1 MTPRCTKRSPGRAA
15 FLAPERPIP
24 YIGAM
29 SDLADRLQ
37 TSLGDAYRIERELGG
52 GGMSHVFLAKE
63 TALGRSVVVKVLPPE
78 MAASVNIERFRREIQ
93 LAASLQHPH
102 IVPVLAAGQSG
113 DLLYYTMPLVEGESL
128 RAKLAREGEMP
139 VSDAVRVL
147 RDVVDALAY
156 AHARGVVHRD
166 IKPDNVLI
174 TGQHAVVTDF
184 GVAKAMSASSG
195 SSSLTSLGVALG
207 TPAYM
212 APEQAAADPN
222 VDHRADLYAV
232 GAMAYEMLC
241 GRPPFSGMSPQQ
253 VLAAHVTLPPAP
265 LSGQRTSV
273 PPALNTLV
281 MRCLEKKPADRIQT
295 AAEMLTQLQAMA
307 TPSGGMAPTGATGAP
322 GAFTSGAFTS
332 GAEAALRRA
341 NPVRV
346 AILFA
351 LASIAVLAVVFVLRT
366 RLGLPD
372 WVLPGAAL
380 LLVIGLPIMLL
391 TGRKE
396 RERVLAAATGTYR
409 VPDAGVAKHLT
420 WRKAILGGGLA
431 FGALVAIVIGY
442 TVMRVLGIG
451 SIGTLQA
458 KGLLKERQPIL
469 LAEFENR
476 SSDSTLGPTL
486 TEALRVDLT
495 QSQSVK
501 LVDGQAVSDALIRM
515 QRPGTSVLTPTLA
528 RELAQR
534 EGIPAIVTGEI
545 APVGKSYVISASVV
559 STANASV
566 LTALRET
573 AANEGELI
581 PAVDRLSRALRERVG
596 ESLITIRADAPLA
609 HVTTGSLDA
618 LRKYS
623 QGMRLSDAG
632 REEEAI
638 PLMQQAT
645 AIDTSFAMAWRKLSV
660 LIGNNGGSQSQAA
673 AAVTHAYQHRDRL
686 SELEKQATIA
696 HYFNLVDHDPP
707 KEIAAYRAML
717 AIDPDNDI
725 AQNNLAIVLS
735 MNGQYAEAE
744 SLTVAC
750 IDRGQFANCPFHAIR
765 TQLIQRKPA
774 AAETTL
780 ARWKRAQPRDPNL
793 LDAAFGLATW
803 HGDYAL
809 AAQRAD
815 TLALAQAGSKYWQA
829 KVAQDRGSLA
839 AAQGKIAEAERQ
851 LRSSAAL
858 HEERGALD
866 LYLNLSI
873 QLAQLDLRYHNR
885 PADAI
890 AIVTAALAKHPLQ
903 TIDSSD
909 RPYSLLAATYA
920 MAGQP
925 DEAERLMSEY
935 AREVPPGI
943 RAGDPDRFAAAGQIA
958 YAKGRYAEA
967 ASAFRATGQDN
978 LCANCGLFDLAQTY
992 IKLSQP
998 DSARVAFERYDNL
1011 GGTFRV
1017 ISDANYL
1024 AASYQRLG
1032 ELYEAK
1038 GDRAKAR
1045 DYYEKLIALWK
1056 DADPE
1061 LQPIVRDAKERVAR
1075 LSGEH

>member
-1 MTPRCTKRSPGRAA
+1 
-15 FLAPERPIP
+15 
-24 YIGAM
+24 M

-52 GGMSHVFLAKE
+52 GGMSHVFLARE

-78 MAASVNIERFRREIQ
+78 MAAAVNIERFRREIQ

-139 VSDAVRVL
+139 VSDAIRVL

-174 TGQHAVVTDF
+174 SGQHAVVTDF

-265 LSGQRTSV
+265 LNSRRASV
-273 PPALNTLV
+273 SPALNALV

-307 TPSGGMAPTGATGAP
+307 TPSGGMIPTGATAAP
-322 GAFTSGAFTS
+322 ELFTS

-346 AILFA
+346 TALFA
-351 LASIAVLAVVFVLRT
+351 LASITVLAVVFVLRQ

-372 WVLPGAAL
+372 WVLPGAAV
-380 LLVIGLPIMLL
+380 LLVIGLPIMLM

-396 RERVLAAATGTYR
+396 RERVLAAATGTHR
-409 VPDAGVAKHLT
+409 IPDAGVAKHLT
-420 WRKAILGGGLA
+420 WRKAIVGGGLA
-431 FGALVAIVIGY
+431 FGTLVAIVIAY
-442 TVMRVLGIG
+442 TVMRTLGVG

-458 KGLLKERQPIL
+458 KGFIKERQPIL

-476 SSDSTLGPTL
+476 SADSTLGPTL
-486 TEALRVDLT
+486 TEAFRVDLT

-501 LVDGQAVSDALIRM
+501 LVDGQAVSDALARM
-515 QRPGTSVLTPTLA
+515 QKPPTSTLTPTLA

-545 APVGKSYVISASVV
+545 APVGKSYVISANVV
-559 STANASV
+559 STTTASV

-573 AANEGELI
+573 AANDGELI

-596 ESLITIRADAPLA
+596 ESLVTIRADEPLA
-609 HVTTGSLDA
+609 HVTTSSLEA
-618 LRKYS
+618 LKKYS
-623 QGMRLSDAG
+623 QGLRLADGG
-632 REEEAI
+632 REEDAI
-638 PLMQQAT
+638 PLIQQAT
-645 AIDTSFAMAWRKLSV
+645 TIDTGFAMAWRKLSV
-660 LIGNNGGSQSQAA
+660 LIGNTGGSFAQSAA
-673 AAVTHAYQHRDRL
+673 AATHAYQHRDRL
-686 SELEKQATIA
+686 SEMERQATIA
-696 HYFNLVDHDPP
+696 NYFEIVDHDPS
-707 KEIAAYRAML
+707 KEIAAYRAIL
-717 AIDPDNDI
+717 TLDPDNDI
-725 AQNNLAIVLS
+725 AQNNLAIILS
-735 MNGQYAEAE
+735 STGQYSESE
-744 SLTVAC
+744 SLAVAC

-765 TQLIQRKPA
+765 AQVILRRPA
-774 AAETTL
+774 AAESTL
-780 ARWKRAQPRDPNL
+780 ARWARALPRDPTRMEAGFGI
-793 LDAAFGLATW
+793 AAW
-803 HGDYAL
+803 KGDFAL
-809 AAQRAD
+809 AALRTD
-815 TLALAQAGSKYWQA
+815 SLASAQASSKFWQA
-829 KVAQDRGSLA
+829 KVAQDRAFLA
-839 AAQGKIAEAERQ
+839 GIQGNIAEAERG
-851 LRSSAAL
+851 LRTSAAL
-858 HEERGALD
+858 HEGRGSID
-866 LYLNLSI
+866 LYWIVTL
-873 QLAQLDLRYHNR
+873 QLAQLKLHYDSR
-885 PADAI
+885 PTDAL
-890 AIVTAALAKHPLQ
+890 AIVAEALARHPLAS
-903 TIDSSD
+903 IDAND
-909 RPYSLLAATYA
+909 RPYSQLAVIYA
-920 MAGQP
+920 LAGRP
-925 DEAERLMSEY
+925 EEGERLMAEY
-935 AREVPPGI
+935 AREVPAGL
-943 RAGDPDRFAAAGQIA
+943 RAGDPDRFLAAGQIA
-958 YAKGRYAEA
+958 YAKGRFAEA
-967 ASAFRATGQDN
+967 ATAFHATTLDNPCPMCGYFELGQT
-978 LCANCGLFDLAQTY
+978 FT
-992 IKLSQP
+992 KLSQP
-998 DSARVAFERYDNL
+998 DSARIAYEHYENV
-1011 GGTFRV
+1011 GGPFRV
-1017 ISDANYL
+1017 IADASYL

-1032 ELYEAK
+1032 EIYEAK
-1038 GDRAKAR
+1038 GDRAKATEN
-1045 DYYEKLIALWK
+1045 YEKLIALWK
-1056 DADPE
+1056 NADPE
-1061 LQPIVRDAKERVAR
+1061 LQPIVKDAKERVGR